1 MRKIVNLPSAANTR
15 VNTRSNADDVLGS
28 ADDVLRLPPAET
40 GGWCGMKNTIDYTNR
55 PNLMRVARELV
66 AMGDEYK
73 VAAALLQMLKDSAA
87 KNQKEVS
94 A

>member
-1 MRKIVNLPSAANTR
+1 
-15 VNTRSNADDVLGS
+15 
-28 ADDVLRLPPAET
+28 
-40 GGWCGMKNTIDYTNR
+40 MKNTIDYTNR
-55 PNLMRVARELV
+55 PSLMRVARELV